1 MMRRKT
7 SMINYKILPEYTINR
22 IENIMS
28 LRIPQKQSLKISES
42 ILDDVQLSKNVDVK
56 KAASLINGVYPTF
69 KNFEHEFMSLAFALA
84 TGVGITKLMGAFMTY
99 LYTNK
104 NIRNFFVV
112 APNLT
117 IYDKLKNDLGNPSE
131 SNEKY
136 VFKGVSCFAVK
147 QPNVWIDDDYRNRP
161 ARSLTDSDSINIYI
175 FNISKFNSEDRK
187 ISDVNEYLGESFI
200 DYLKSME
207 DLVLIMDESHHYRAK
222 ASFNAINEL
231 NPVLGIELTATPQ
244 IQSNSKT
251 KYFENVVYEYPL
263 SKAIRDGYTRTPYA
277 MTRQDFQSYNLDEE
291 ELDKLMIND
300 GIKHHEIIKQTLKQ
314 YAINNELKTVKPF
327 MLIVCKN
334 TPHANKVMKFIKSD
348 GFKDGKYKD
357 KVIMIHSKQRGE
369 EKEDNI
375 RLLLDV
381 EKHDNPVE
389 IVIHVNILKEG
400 WDVNNLYTIVPLR
413 TATSKTLREQ
423 TVGRGLRL
431 PYGKLTGEQLLDA
444 VTLTAHDKFEEIIN
458 EAQREDSIFKADGVI
473 YAEYQKELKKVPVY
487 QQLFTDNKQRDWV
500 LKETGLDYNNKE
512 HKNLYDNIENTI
524 ASKTRELIKEDVKV
538 DKEEVKKKIVED
550 PNVRYKENTDVQML
564 IDKMFDASDIGE
576 IIIEESSNRTMFI
589 PRLKSEFMGE
599 EKYIIRDFDLD
610 LSDMVY
616 VPIAQDVI
624 IKSMLDSRDKE
635 IVIKGDAISLDTYN
649 PGKRLIEGIRG
660 ISDINYEKC
669 STIIIKIVKQF
680 LAHYREKYNEEEVKN
695 IIWGN
700 YRDIISKFKSQLLA
714 NLAISYEGMVEVV
727 EGINTTVIPSTISF
741 EETKDLMEK
750 PDTGVSIKTLV
761 YTGGRKSVYSPF
773 KFDSDSERV
782 LANVC
787 ENSPE
792 VIQWLRPQ
800 PTQFNITYDRGKRYE
815 PDFVIET
822 KDKYYLVEVKAENQ
836 LKDPVVIA
844 KKERAI
850 EYCIK
855 ASEYNLS
862 QGHKPFECL
871 FIPANQIMLNTSFNV
886 LVDKYKEK

>member
-1 MMRRKT
+1 MMRRIIMSKLNQVLHYEYDL
-7 SMINYKILPEYTINR
+7 NY
-22 IENIMS
+22 IENVMS
-28 LRIPQKQSLKISES
+28 LRRPQSRSLRILDSILEENPLSKKIDQEQYERNIRSVYPIFKEFERPFQSL
-42 ILDDVQLSKNVDVK
+42 
-56 KAASLINGVYPTF
+56 TF
-69 KNFEHEFMSLAFALA
+69 ELA
-84 TGVGITKLMGAFMTY
+84 TGVGKTRLMGAMMTY

-104 NIRNFFVV
+104 GVRNFFVV
-112 APNLT
+112 APSLT
-117 IYDKLKNDLGNPSE
+117 IYEKLKNDFGNPSPD
-131 SNEKY
+131 NEKY
-136 VFKGVSCFAVK
+136 VFKGVGAFAVK
-147 QPNVWIDDDYRNRP
+147 TPTVWRDDDYRHRQIHIG
-161 ARSLTDSDSINIYI
+161 STVDESINIFI
-175 FNISKFNSEDRK
+175 FNIAKFNTEGRK
-187 ISDVNEYLGESFI
+187 MLSVNEYLGESFF
-200 DYLKSME
+200 DFLSNLD
-207 DLVLIMDESHHYRAK
+207 DLVVLMDESHHYRAD
-222 ASFNAINEL
+222 ASFNAINDL
-231 NPVLGIELTATPQ
+231 NPVLGIELSATAKD
-244 IQSNSKT
+244 SKG
-251 KYFENVVYEYPL
+251 KLFRNVVYEYPL
-263 SKAIRDGYTRTPYA
+263 KDAIIDGYVRKPYA
-277 MTRQDFQSYNLDEE
+277 LTRRDLAHYSPTEE
-291 ELDKLMIND
+291 ELDKIMLND
-300 GIKHHEIIKQTLKQ
+300 SIKHHRNMMIELEN
-314 YAINNELKTVKPF
+314 YAERENKRRVKPF
-327 MLIVCKN
+327 VLVLCKN
-334 TPHANKVMKFIKSD
+334 TTHADWVFDYISSD
-348 GFKDGKYKD
+348 NFYGGYYKD
-357 KVIMIHSKQRGE
+357 KTIRVHSRTRGAE
-369 EKEDNI
+369 RDENI
-375 RLLLDV
+375 QLLLDV
-381 EKHDNPVE
+381 EKSDNPIE

-400 WDVNNLYTIVPLR
+400 WDVNNLYTIIPLR
-413 TATSKTLREQ
+413 TATSRILREQ

-431 PYGKLTGEQLLDA
+431 PFGKLTGEQLLDA

-538 DKEEVKKKIVED
+538 DKEEVKKKIEED

-589 PRLKSEFMGE
+589 PRLKTEFMGE

-741 EETKDLMEK
+741 EETKDLM
-750 PDTGVSIKTLV
+750 
-761 YTGGRKSVYSPF
+761 
-773 KFDSDSERV
+773 
-782 LANVC
+782 
-787 ENSPE
+787 
-792 VIQWLRPQ
+792 
-800 PTQFNITYDRGKRYE
+800 
-815 PDFVIET
+815 
-822 KDKYYLVEVKAENQ
+822 
-836 LKDPVVIA
+836 
-844 KKERAI
+844 
-850 EYCIK
+850 
-855 ASEYNLS
+855 
-862 QGHKPFECL
+862 
-871 FIPANQIMLNTSFNV
+871 
-886 LVDKYKEK
+886 

>member
-1 MMRRKT
+1 
-7 SMINYKILPEYTINR
+7 
-22 IENIMS
+22 
-28 LRIPQKQSLKISES
+28 
-42 ILDDVQLSKNVDVK
+42 
-56 KAASLINGVYPTF
+56 
-69 KNFEHEFMSLAFALA
+69 
-84 TGVGITKLMGAFMTY
+84 
-99 LYTNK
+99 
-104 NIRNFFVV
+104 
-112 APNLT
+112 
-117 IYDKLKNDLGNPSE
+117 
-131 SNEKY
+131 
-136 VFKGVSCFAVK
+136 
-147 QPNVWIDDDYRNRP
+147 
-161 ARSLTDSDSINIYI
+161 
-175 FNISKFNSEDRK
+175 
-187 ISDVNEYLGESFI
+187 
-200 DYLKSME
+200 
-207 DLVLIMDESHHYRAK
+207 
-222 ASFNAINEL
+222 
-231 NPVLGIELTATPQ
+231 
-244 IQSNSKT
+244 
-251 KYFENVVYEYPL
+251 
-263 SKAIRDGYTRTPYA
+263 
-277 MTRQDFQSYNLDEE
+277 
-291 ELDKLMIND
+291 
-300 GIKHHEIIKQTLKQ
+300 
-314 YAINNELKTVKPF
+314 
-327 MLIVCKN
+327 
-334 TPHANKVMKFIKSD
+334 
-348 GFKDGKYKD
+348 
-357 KVIMIHSKQRGE
+357 
-369 EKEDNI
+369 
-375 RLLLDV
+375 LLLDV
-381 EKHDNPVE
+381 EKSDNPIE

-400 WDVNNLYTIVPLR
+400 WDVNNLYTIIPLR
-413 TATSKTLREQ
+413 TATSRILREQ

-431 PYGKLTGEQLLDA
+431 PFGKLTGEQLLDA

-589 PRLKSEFMGE
+589 PRLKTEFMGE

-862 QGHKPFECL
+862 QGHKPFEYL